1 MDRIVIDADLPAKIT
16 SLKHPAE
23 LVDAAGHVVAVA
35 YPKYDP
41 EVYDVYGG
49 ELSAEEIER
58 RCQDGRKRYSV
69 DELLAKLR
77 ELP

>member
-1 MDRIVIDADLPAKIT
+1 MDRIVIDADLPAKIQ
-16 SLKHPAE
+16 SLKRPVE

-35 YPKYDP
+35 YPQYDP
-41 EVYDVYGG
+41 ALYDIYGE

-58 RCQDGRKRYSV
+58 RCQDGRKRYTTE
-69 DELLAKLR
+69 ELLAKLR